1 MIVNKKEFPAELK
14 SKIINKTN
22 KKIKISFF
30 DGSNITNHIFN
41 MSMLEPYKIVFSYK
55 NKHVVAFVVENEY
68 SDKKQYDYFIGLI
81 DKKYKCSITSLLIF
95 VNSNL

>member
-55 NKHVVAFVVENEY
+55 NKHVVAFVVE
-68 SDKKQYDYFIGLI
+68 KTLP
-81 DKKYKCSITSLLIF
+81 
-95 VNSNL
+95 NLAMFLYVF